1 MATYRF
7 LNKQLP
13 KVPVT
18 GVKCTKIRGSFF
30 TYSIDAKYELTI
42 DNNGKG
48 TFPIN
53 GIDIRA
59 IILSLTN
66 HTTTSAASFLGSHPI
81 FKNKNVVG
89 FVCAVLADLG
99 NIQIS

>member
-1 MATYRF
+1 MVIYRF

-18 GVKCTKIRGSFF
+18 GVRCNKIRESIF
-30 TYSIDAKYELTI
+30 TYSIDTKYKLTI
-42 DNNGKG
+42 DNNSKG
-48 TFPIN
+48 TFAVN

-59 IILSLTN
+59 IILGLTN
-66 HTTTSAASFLGSHPI
+66 HTTTSAASFLGSRSI
-81 FKNKNVVG
+81 FKNKNIVG

-99 NIQIS
+99 NI

>member
-1 MATYRF
+1 MATHSF

-53 GIDIRA
+53 SVNIEE
-59 IILSLTN
+59 IISSLTN
-66 HTTTSAASFLGSHPI
+66 RTTTSAESFLFPKIYSNNNTYAFI
-81 FKNKNVVG
+81 
-89 FVCAVLADLG
+89 CAVLADLG
-99 NIQIS
+99 NIQII